1 MSWQHSWISDSKP
14 ADERPSSSLVPSHT
28 PAEDRGQETRHN
40 DNTPGQS
47 TVGGYNG
54 ENSRTSSVSV
64 QENIFE
70 ARRRSWLLEFLCPI
84 CVGGTIFDAD
94 SGESYA
100 VWQKLGEGLIS
111 TIWLVRNW

>member
-1 MSWQHSWISDSKP
+1 
-14 ADERPSSSLVPSHT
+14 
-28 PAEDRGQETRHN
+28 
-40 DNTPGQS
+40 
-47 TVGGYNG
+47 VGGYNG

-100 VWQKLGEGLIS
+100 VWQKLGEGLLS